1 MNTDLGS
8 IDFSMVNQT
17 TYSTDP
23 LLEYMFDTAA
33 EAVNQAKIWGFDG
46 YRAYLVNGT
55 IKYIPCTTAA
65 EYQQATQLTIHQ
77 GDIVAQGKEVFGDKL
92 VGYQFAQT
100 DAVTGD
106 PIFTLGNFTITTSI
120 NQKQDAIFTLA
131 DSKKGYVG
139 LDFTVDGI
147 EALKAQVTQNVTAKV
162 RFDKSNLEKYVTYA
176 SLSERFRV
184 TLQEIAETFPASMHV
199 VPYFITQTSVFEYFT
214 DANGTSAT
222 FKVLIADINNPYT
235 IDFYK
240 TGLTAT
246 QSEYVS
252 PLRNFSKNYRQYE
265 VYYNGV
271 AYPILGVVLPKTTND
286 SNGLVLSV
294 QGDPFASVVSVN
306 RTANVN
312 FYIKPIKKAWDDFYT
327 TTSDL
332 TAFLLNPK
340 SNPLY
345 VAVFNVPHRSDDGEF
360 QIVPQTM
367 SFPMY
372 DDYNVDIFN
381 DPFDK
386 YTTDLQFIAD
396 EFDRFK
402 TDLISRF
409 LTAESLQEFDTPDR
423 KTYVTWQAYGAMFD
437 NVKKYA
443 DGISYMTKV
452 SYDKIDNVPDVLL
465 KNFAHMLGWK
475 TYEIEQDDTLIESLF
490 DVSVDRQGDDTPAEI
505 DIELW
510 RRIIINSFYLFKSK
524 GTRKSIEF
532 ALELVG
538 IPLEIMDI
546 NEYVYVADHQLPY
559 SDFYNVFNQSI
570 SDYPIDTDG
579 YPTTPPY
586 TYFQADGGSMLN
598 NAQNIGDYDN
608 GKTYLDTFRKFGSVK
623 AFDLNRTI
631 DNKKS
636 WVVATGETQQ
646 SYDFLLR
653 DTNYTIKDSRLVI
666 NSKEADAAISSQM
679 TFDYYV
685 YSFYNKN
692 GYDISTS
699 TATVEP
705 STLTF
710 NDYIREIT
718 SKLVDPKNR
727 KVIKIYPVLS
737 KIYWDYLDYAGAL
750 DLKTIDYVKTLDF
763 MSKFDTYWVKLLQ
776 QFIPATTIFLA
787 GRKFANA
794 NVTKSKFQY
803 KHGLRSSTGWTGTDG
818 SEFQDEALKPSPSG
832 YLDVFHCDGVLSPD
846 LHGNNIIFLT
856 EAKLSE
862 KAHSYLTRG
871 GYFDADSY
879 DFYRHYASQQN
890 VLQLQHGNF
899 GSMTGLT
906 LNTGL
911 TTCAGAASLYFY
923 AKNGSTGTIKLGH
936 KVSLSGST
944 FDENLGLGTYAG
956 LSISGTTGSTVLS
969 VDAMPVSGS
978 TLYPLQLAFFSGLHN
993 VTVDPNEYYIVEGD
1007 ILLDFQVTG
1016 RSSYSYLS
1024 LICTYDPNIIS
1035 SISPSN
1041 IISNLDMMEGCFGSG
1056 EYEKLNWVHLK
1067 TKFKCAKSIAHIHL
1081 VGKDIDYSGSG
1092 GTIRMKNFTVK
1103 KVSSNIN
1110 FITPP
1115 PLPHVCYYDY
1125 DGYRAPLLTGMIINP
1140 EFLFATTSWIVPL
1153 SPSEID
1159 FSLTEDL
1166 ATATFDYTVNNG
1178 VRLFS
1183 MRNQTY
1189 TTTPEKDN
1197 LYYCSF
1203 DIDIVYTGSTIIYS
1217 QMPTIYVHP
1226 FNNDPTNE
1234 PLSAY
1239 PFKFKGDLNHKQTKF
1254 EGYYYPTTISAST
1267 ITVVAIQNE
1276 TPITTDYTVNFSN
1289 FVLAKVDAYYVSD
1302 SGVLFWYKQPHAFGY
1317 SKNTNVTAPDYAV
1330 GGTSTAWIIPFIPT
1344 GMTGQTGDVSG
1355 MYEQY
1360 VSNRSGITTG
1370 MTAPLMHVNTTYVD
1384 KFNLDATNTT
1394 IDINLTQTCGL
1405 GYQFYL
1411 TGSTIPTLCVTP
1423 RGSTIENQLFM
1434 SGALDFQFDGFYP
1447 LTGSTQAGLGPFY
1460 SSKTVYG
1467 IYGNVGTDDVPCPK
1481 NINTRLPI
1489 INSYGNNW
1497 EYLRTDTGYTA
1508 THHHIPADFQTE
1520 LPTVSLANRTN
1531 NNYLVVNRYN
1541 LIKVEASI
1549 IYDSTIDT
1557 EQSVLVKL
1565 MGANGFVY
1573 NQKSYIVG
1581 GSANPTYATVQSRT
1595 LDYTFEG
1602 FYYINDEIY
1611 LTVQPQSFNCVFKKE
1626 EAIDCVGGYILSGST
1641 SSRYSHF
1648 KADKIWDSMIN
1659 SGAGAWVYTKFTGD
1673 TYQYMINSV
1682 YDTIRFTPTG
1692 VSGHTLAPTEVYDF
1706 EHEYYMAFVS
1716 GKTANVSGRTI
1727 SLMSNAIDRSQ
1738 FYNSNAFLYGVY
1750 QLPPPFTGV
1759 TWTGYTENGDPV
1771 PDQSNALTG
1780 TTYSVMRKSY
1790 VKVYESDVTGIDSE
1804 LERLLVAFYKKDGYL
1819 SFRNGYNKYFFD
1831 DSINRFYTATDA
1843 TTREVFAYGSA
1854 TAQYESDGIH
1864 LKYDFAKDL
1873 AGYPITGEFVGR
1885 LTAKDPCGNF
1895 VTIYVLLC
1903 MDVKSTASVVR
1914 VNAASLAQTQT
1925 AIATQTV

>member
-55 IKYIPCTTAA
+55 IKYIPCATAA
-65 EYQQATQLTIHQ
+65 DYQQATQLTIHQ
-77 GDIVAQGKEVFGDKL
+77 GEIVAQGKEVFGDKL

-100 DAVTGD
+100 DAVAGD

-139 LDFTVDGI
+139 LDFTFDGI

-199 VPYFITQTSVFEYFT
+199 VPFSITETSVFDYFSQ
-214 DANGTSAT
+214 NEGRSAM
-222 FKVLIADINNPYT
+222 FKVRIATINNPFT
-235 IDFYK
+235 IDYYK

-246 QSEYVS
+246 QQEYIS
-252 PLRNFSKNYRQYE
+252 PLRNFAKNYKKYE
-265 VYYNGV
+265 VYYNGASYQIV
-271 AYPILGVVLPKTTND
+271 SVVLPTRRND
-286 SNGLVLSV
+286 PNGLVLIV

-306 RTANVN
+306 GTANTN
-312 FYIKPIKKAWDDFYT
+312 FYIKPIKKVWDDFYS

-332 TAFLLNPK
+332 TAYLLNPK

-345 VAVFNVPHRSDDGEF
+345 TAVLDVPHRLEDGTF
-360 QIVPQTM
+360 QIIPQTM
-367 SFPMY
+367 RFPMY
-372 DDYNVDIFN
+372 DDYNLDIFN

-409 LTAESLQEFDTPDR
+409 LTAESLQEFDTPER
-423 KTYVTWQAYGAMFD
+423 KTYVTWQTYGAMFD

-452 SYDKIDNVPDVLL
+452 SYDKLDNVPDVLL

-490 DVSVDRQGDDTPAEI
+490 DVSADRQGDDTPAEI

-559 SDFYNVFNQSI
+559 DDLYNIFNQSI
-570 SDYPIDTDG
+570 TDYPIDTDG

-586 TYFQADGGSMLN
+586 TYFQANGGSMLN
-598 NAQNIGDYDN
+598 NAQNIGAYDN
-608 GKTYLDTFRKFGSVK
+608 GKTYLDTFRKFGAIK

-636 WVVATGETQQ
+636 WVVVTGETQQ

-653 DTNYTIKDSRLVI
+653 DTNYIIKDSRLVI

-679 TFDYYV
+679 TLDYYV
-685 YSFYNKN
+685 YSFYNKYD
-692 GYDISTS
+692 YDISTS

-705 STLTF
+705 SKLTF

-727 KVIKIYPVLS
+727 KVIKTYPVLS
-737 KIYWDYLDYAGAL
+737 KIYWDYLNYAGTL
-750 DLKTIDYVKTLDF
+750 NLKAIDYVKTLSF
-763 MSKFDTYWVKLLQ
+763 MNTFDTYWVKLLQ

-787 GRKFANA
+787 GRKYANA
-794 NVTKSKFQY
+794 NITTTKFQY

-856 EAKLSE
+856 QAKLSD

-871 GYFDADSY
+871 GYFSADSY

-890 VLQLQHGNF
+890 VLEAAHANYGTTT
-899 GSMTGLT
+899 GMTSS
-906 LNTGL
+906 
-911 TTCAGAASLYFY
+911 TTTDYMYFPTIASI
-923 AKNGSTGTIKLGH
+923 AGSTDI
-936 KVSLSGST
+936 SGAHIITATSGVT
-944 FDENLGLGTYAG
+944 FDENLGVGYYAG
-956 LSISGTTGSTVLS
+956 LVSTGTTGSIKIVL
-969 VDAMPVSGS
+969 AALPTSGD
-978 TLYPLQLAFFSGLHN
+978 TLYPLIDLMVFGLRN
-993 VTVDPNEYYIVEGD
+993 VPINANEYYEAECD
-1007 ILLDFQVTG
+1007 IMFDTQVSGNTA
-1016 RSSYSYLS
+1016 YSYVGIMPLFTGS
-1024 LICTYDPNIIS
+1024 TTPDGYVTDRDL
-1035 SISPSN
+1035 
-1041 IISNLDMMEGCFGSG
+1041 MEGSFGA
-1056 EYEKLNWVHLK
+1056 KLYDKYNWIHVK
-1067 TKFKCAKSIAHIHL
+1067 TKFRTNKQHVHIGILAKDVS
-1081 VGKDIDYSGSG
+1081 YSGEC
-1092 GTIRMKNFTVK
+1092 TLRLKDF
-1103 KVSSNIN
+1103 KVTKSPTNIN

-1125 DGYRAPLLTGMIINP
+1125 DGYRAPLLTGMITNP
-1140 EFLFATTSWIVPL
+1140 EFLFATTSWMLPL
-1153 SPSEID
+1153 SPNQID
-1159 FSLTEDL
+1159 FSVTEDL
-1166 ATATFDYTVNNG
+1166 ATALFDESVNNG
-1178 VRLFS
+1178 IKLFS
-1183 MRNQTY
+1183 MRNNTY
-1189 TTTPEKDN
+1189 TTTPEKDT
-1197 LYYCSF
+1197 LYYCSYDL
-1203 DIDIVYTGSTIIYS
+1203 DIIYTGSAIDY
-1217 QMPTIYVHP
+1217 QDQPTIYVHP
-1226 FNNDPTNE
+1226 FCNDINNET
-1234 PLSAY
+1234 LASY
-1239 PFKFKGDLNHKQTKF
+1239 PFKFKGDLTHGKTKF
-1254 EGYYYPTTISAST
+1254 ECYYYPTSISAST
-1267 ITVVAIQNE
+1267 ETVVVIQNE
-1276 TPITTDYTVNFSN
+1276 TPLTANYTVNLSN
-1289 FVLAKVDAYYVSD
+1289 FVLAKVDAYYISD

-1317 SKNTNVTAPDYAV
+1317 SMNTNPLAPEYAV
-1330 GGTSTAWIIPFIPT
+1330 GGTAGAWAIPFIPT

-1355 MYEQY
+1355 MYDQY
-1360 VSNRSGITTG
+1360 VGNRSGLTTG
-1370 MTAPLMHVNTTYVD
+1370 MTTPLMHVNTTYVD
-1384 KFNLDATNTT
+1384 KFDLDTTNST

-1411 TGSTIPTLCVTP
+1411 TGTTLPTLCITP

-1434 SGALDFQFDGFYP
+1434 SGALDFQFEGFYP
-1447 LTGSTQAGLGPFY
+1447 LTGSTLAGLGPFY

-1467 IYGNVGTDDVPCPK
+1467 IYANVGTDDIPCPK
-1481 NINTRLPI
+1481 NVNTRLPI
-1489 INSYGNNW
+1489 INSYGSNW
-1497 EYLRTDTGYTA
+1497 EYLRADSGYTS
-1508 THHHIPADFQTE
+1508 THHHIPDDFHTE

-1531 NNYLVVNRYN
+1531 NNYLIVNRYN
-1541 LIKVEASI
+1541 LIKVEASL
-1549 IYDSTIDT
+1549 IYNSDIDT
-1557 EQSVLVKL
+1557 EQTVIIKL

-1581 GSANPTYATVQSRT
+1581 GSANSSYSTVQSRT
-1595 LDYTFEG
+1595 LDYVFEG

-1611 LTVQPQSFNCVFKKE
+1611 LTVQPKSFNCAFKKE
-1626 EAIDCVGGYILSGST
+1626 ERIDCVGGYMLSGST
-1641 SSRYSHF
+1641 SSTYSHF
-1648 KADKIWDSMIN
+1648 KADKLWDGMTSK
-1659 SGAGAWVYTKFTGD
+1659 WVYTMFTGD
-1673 TYQYMINSV
+1673 TYQYMINNV
-1682 YDTIRFTPTG
+1682 YDTIRFTPSG
-1692 VSGHTLAPTEVYDF
+1692 VSGHTSAPTEVYDF

-1716 GKTANVSGRTI
+1716 GKTISDTGRTI
-1727 SLMSNAIDRSQ
+1727 TLMSNAIDRSQ
-1738 FYNSNAFLYGVY
+1738 FYNGNAFLYGVY
-1750 QLPPPFTGV
+1750 QLPAPFTGV
-1759 TWTGYTENGDPV
+1759 TWTGYTDNGTPV
-1771 PDQSNALTG
+1771 PDQSNTLTG
-1780 TTYSVMRKSY
+1780 TTYSIMRKSY
-1790 VKVYESDVTGIDSE
+1790 VKVYESDVTGIDSR
-1804 LERLLVAFYKKDGYL
+1804 LEQLLVAFYKKDGYL
-1819 SFRNGYNKYFFD
+1819 YFRDGYNKYFFD
-1831 DSINRFYTATDA
+1831 DPINRFYTASDA
-1843 TTREVFAYGSA
+1843 TSREVFAYGSA

-1864 LKYDFAKDL
+1864 LVYDFAKDL
-1873 AGYPITGEFVGR
+1873 AGYPITGEFIGR

-1895 VTIYVLLC
+1895 VTIYMLLC
-1903 MDVKSTASVVR
+1903 TNVKSNASVIKFNTV
-1914 VNAASLAQTQT
+1914 STSQAQAVITTQSE
-1925 AIATQTV
+1925 